1 MLCDTSVNS
10 QVNMSG
16 VIDDFVVY
24 DSASPHLKRDGKEVT
39 PTIMEE
45 LLNKKSFLLQSLE
58 EQYLELTA

>member
-1 MLCDTSVNS
+1 MPG
-10 QVNMSG
+10 M
-16 VIDDFVVY
+16 IDDFVVY
-24 DSASPHLKRDGKEVT
+24 DSASPNLKRDGKEFT